1 MEAAMQRL
9 RVNPG
14 VPSGENSPMSTG
26 ALPALLGGALSFGLL
41 AAVVVQA
48 SARDLGQWG
57 DQPSHVREWFK
68 QLRQPDNPRISCCG
82 EADAYQADSFEVD
95 GDHYVAIITNGEGDS
110 VNGKPAIANGTRI
123 AVPNAKMKW
132 DEGNPTGH
140 GILFLQFGTGKVFCY
155 ITPGGV

>member
-1 MEAAMQRL
+1 MQRL

-14 VPSGENSPMSTG
+14 VPSGENSPRSTG
-26 ALPALLGGALSFGLL
+26 ALPALLGGALSLVLL

-110 VNGKPAIANGTRI
+110 VNGKSAIANGTRI

-140 GILFLQFGTGKVFCY
+140 GILFLQVGTGKVFCY